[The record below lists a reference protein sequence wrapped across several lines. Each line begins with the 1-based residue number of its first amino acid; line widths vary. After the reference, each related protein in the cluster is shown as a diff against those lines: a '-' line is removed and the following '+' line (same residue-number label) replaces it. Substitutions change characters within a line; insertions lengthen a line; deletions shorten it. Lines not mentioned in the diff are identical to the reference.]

1 MKPMEVLK
9 DEVFDLNGEEE
20 AIYLVD
26 FLKEKKLKIS
36 TAESCTGG
44 LVSQLITSVSGASDV
59 FEYGFVTYANEAKTK
74 ILGVKPET
82 LKSVG
87 AVSADTAREMAIGAK
102 EKSGSDIAVS
112 LTGIAG
118 PTGGTEEKPVGLVYA
133 GFAFKNESFAF
144 EYRLKGSR
152 DEIRMKAAAKT
163 LEAARLLIESD
174 E

>member
-9 DEVFDLNGEEE
+9 DEDFDLNGEEE
-20 AIYLVD
+20 AICLVN

-74 ILGVKPET
+74 ILGVNPET

-87 AVSADTAREMAIGAK
+87 AVSADTAREMAMGAK

-118 PTGGTEEKPVGLVYA
+118 PTGATEEKPVGLVYA

-163 LEAARLLIESD
+163 LEAVRLLIGSD

>member
-26 FLKEKKLKIS
+26 FLKKKKLKIS
-36 TAESCTGG
+36 VAESCTGG
-44 LVSQLITSVSGASDV
+44 LVSQLITSVSGASEV
-59 FEYGFVTYANEAKTK
+59 FEYGFVTYANEAKTN
-74 ILGVKPET
+74 ILGVSPDT
-82 LKSVG
+82 LKAVG
-87 AVSADTAREMAIGAK
+87 AVSADTAREMAAGAK
-102 EKSGSDIAVS
+102 EKAGSDIAVA

-163 LEAARLLIESD
+163 LEAARLLIEG
-174 E
+174 EE